1 MTFRE
6 KTKEYQKKFTRID
19 QEIFRAA
26 LMEDG
31 YERYEGGIMY
41 QGKCY
46 YFAFSTSVQ
55 ASIETK
61 ANDKPHGFK
70 DMLYSEGA
78 WPDKAESH

>member
-1 MTFRE
+1 MVVPGERGMWV
-6 KTKEYQKKFTRID
+6 
-19 QEIFRAA
+19 RAA